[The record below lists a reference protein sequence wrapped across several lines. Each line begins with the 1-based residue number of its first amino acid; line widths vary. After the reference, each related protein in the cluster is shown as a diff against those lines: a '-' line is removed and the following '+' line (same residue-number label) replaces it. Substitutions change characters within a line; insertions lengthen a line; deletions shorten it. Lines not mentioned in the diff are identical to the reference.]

1 MTYRILHRTTY
12 NYSEPVTV
20 SHHSARVNPRFTA
33 AQSRAQFSLRIT
45 PEPAVRKT
53 RTDYFGNRVCFFAIQ
68 EIHSRLEVEA
78 VSVVTLSASTPPA
91 LTLSPPWTEVA
102 ELFRDPVSPE
112 VVDQYQFCFDSPLL
126 RTAPDLADYAR
137 GSFPAGTPLL
147 VGVANLNQRIF
158 RDFKYDPVAT
168 SVATPLEE
176 VWAKRRGVCQD
187 FAHLAIA
194 CLRSS
199 TEKCI
204 SARRHHVVR
213 CSSPTSTF
221 VMTGSR
227 LTRLNCWK
235 TNPTWTRARR
245 TSRDTRPPDCIVCP
259 KTETSP
265 SLAATNPGMWRSR
278 VDFPD
283 PDAPISATISPA
295 ARLIDTPSSALRSEN
310 DLWMFRISTA
320 FTMSAIPVSSPCNPP
335 DINSLHCRL
344 QTIRSHRG
352 QCAHDYLH
360 P

>member
-194 CLRSS
+194 CLRSLGLP
-199 TEKCI
+199 
-204 SARRHHVVR
+204 ARYVSGYLRTHA
-213 CSSPTSTF
+213 PP
-221 VMTGSR
+221 GKER
-227 LTRLNCWK
+227 LVGADASHAWF
-235 TNPTWTRARR
+235 
-245 TSRDTRPPDCIVCP
+245 SVYCP
-259 KTETSP
+259 SV
-265 SLAATNPGMWRSR
+265 GW
-278 VDFPD
+278 VDFD
-283 PDAPISATISPA
+283 PTNNLLTGEEHITVAYGRDYSDVS
-295 ARLIDTPSSALRSEN
+295 
-310 DLWMFRISTA
+310 
-320 FTMSAIPVSSPCNPP
+320 PVSGIITGGGHHEVRVSVDVEPLGDGETAGEEKP
-335 DINSLHCRL
+335 DD
-344 QTIRSHRG
+344 Q
-352 QCAHDYLH
+352 
-360 P
+360 